1 VRITRNLSTRGFATA
16 ASALGLMLWSV
27 SPGATVRAAV
37 EPKTH
42 TVTVDALRFQPES
55 LTIAAGDTVV
65 WVNKDP
71 FPHTATSKA
80 GGFDSGEIATAESWK
95 YSAVKKGEFE
105 YICTLHPTM
114 KGTIRVE

>member
-1 VRITRNLSTRGFATA
+1 MRTA
-16 ASALGLMLWSV
+16 ISRRSIAVVAAALGLTVLGT
-27 SPGATVRAAV
+27 SPRAALRPA

-42 TVTVDALRFQPES
+42 TVTIDALQFQPGV

-71 FPHTATSKA
+71 FPHTATSKG
-80 GGFDSGEIATAESWK
+80 GGFDSGEIATAASWK
-95 YSAVKKGEFE
+95 HIPSKKGEFE

-114 KGTIRVE
+114 KGTLKVE